1 MAAKSLRDLNQ
12 KYRGKPKKYAEGG
25 RARRPAAA
33 PVPRPS
39 DEDYLSILADRA
51 VGAGEPVAELRSS
64 EGRGF
69 APTPFQGEG
78 FQRMSAMLRGEVEP
92 TPGEQMGL
100 NIVRGFTE
108 GPASIRAYHGSP
120 HRFER
125 FDISKIGTGEGAT
138 AYGRGLYFAGNEGVA
153 RTYRDQS
160 VGRRLI
166 GGENPNFSRFD
177 HYASSMDQ
185 MYGSRAKAIKAIKE
199 NAENGFGVD
208 VAADAIRLLRSK
220 QKLPEISYSPG
231 HMYEVRL
238 RTTPEELVN
247 WDAPLVRQPE
257 RAVPFLEDVLR
268 APRTGSARVLE
279 REMKPIGEAI
289 DLRTPEI
296 AAQLREAGIPGLRYL
311 DAGSRTGRQ
320 NTRNYVMFGDDLID
334 ITRRYAEGGLAEL
347 DQKYAEGGMV
357 REPAAAYD
365 PDEID
370 RIVQEFAEGGE
381 VEAPAFDLRNPYES
395 ELEFFQKNPNVS
407 GMATED
413 NRVIL
418 NPYSNLSGAE
428 QNAVILNERARL
440 AIRNNLVPP
449 PDFDLT
455 PEQIEAFSQIQNG
468 RPYGNMRQIR
478 ETIAARILSGDPSAL
493 NPTADQMH
501 YAQQLREALKGYAR
515 GGEVEAP
522 AKTYIGGQEHKLAY
536 ITDREAALLKARG
549 GSGRMTKHG
558 IRAYND
564 ANSDNANSNSEAAAQ
579 DAAGGNQGQGAGP
592 TGAGAGG
599 GPPGNDPGPTGEGQ
613 SEVNTPG
620 MAPGIS
626 TAPTAVGPIGPE
638 DEANAAA
645 AKGAIANAP
654 MGFEGY
660 GIMDAI
666 DAYNSG
672 RMGLAQAIGY
682 GIASVAAPP
691 GFSVGFNVDPQTQTQ
706 TPAMSVSVPGV
717 IGGLMGLATGVP
729 GAGMIGGFIGNEI
742 GKELGLDP
750 TVMSYEPGVFN
761 APEPTPAYGAAGY
774 GMDYGQGYA
783 HGGLAKLHQKY
794 AEGGEVEGNG
804 GVERYDPREIDALA
818 SEFMAESN
826 PADLMQ
832 RARLMMRG
840 MNVGMP
846 TNVGAVDL
854 PENYQRYPRNENVS
868 SFTSL
873 REMPIEDD
881 RFERALRTI
890 NTGINAT
897 LDQERG
903 IRLGAGLQGIQNAGD
918 QGVRGAR
925 DQGMSGYGANLSA
938 GYGPVSLHGGYQSQV
953 QAYSG
958 AKPQDVYIYGGN
970 LNIPLDDEGAK
981 ALLGAQVMSGRRGSA
996 GAGNTSTLITGGLER
1011 PFLGGTL
1018 GVDVSVDPTLRNKEI
1033 LFGYRRAF

>member
-1 MAAKSLRDLNQ
+1 MKSSKSLPALNQ
-12 KYRGKPKKYAEGG
+12 KYRGKPKKYADGG
-25 RARRPAAA
+25 RVRRPAAA
-33 PVPRPS
+33 PVASPF
-39 DEDYLSILADRA
+39 DADYIERLAA
-51 VGAGEPVAELRSS
+51 QAIGSGEPVTELRSA

-69 APTPFQGEG
+69 APMPRDATEAL
-78 FQRMSAMLRGEVEP
+78 QRMAAVVRGDVEP
-92 TPGEQMGL
+92 TPEEERQ
-100 NIVRGFTE
+100 ISHVRGFTE
-108 GPASIRAYHGSP
+108 GPAAIRAFHASP
-120 HRFER
+120 HRFEQFKPSEFR
-125 FDISKIGTGEGAT
+125 RASFFASTPERARIGAGSGASEMVMETSTKLPRQNLNIYEVDIDPSKI
-138 AYGRGLYFAGNEGVA
+138 RGLHYTPEEIEWFNSLPA
-153 RTYRDQS
+153 R
-160 VGRRLI
+160 
-166 GGENPNFSRFD
+166 
-177 HYASSMDQ
+177 
-185 MYGSRAKAIKAIKE
+185 IKGDEDFERIWRSKPR
-199 NAENGFGVD
+199 GVD
-208 VAADAIRLLRSK
+208 VRDWEDIYTPTQIGPREYIYSRKDVPPILSYEDAISRNRDVYGSQHSHYNLGADEK
-220 QKLPEISYSPG
+220 AAAEIARQRGMGGY
-231 HMYEVRL
+231 
-238 RTTPEELVN
+238 LVN
-247 WDAPLVRQPE
+247 D
-257 RAVPFLEDVLR
+257 
-268 APRTGSARVLE
+268 
-279 REMKPIGEAI
+279 
-289 DLRTPEI
+289 
-296 AAQLREAGIPGLRYL
+296 EAGLSIG
-311 DAGSRTGRQ
+311 
-320 NTRNYVMFGDDLID
+320 VID
-334 ITRRYAEGGLAEL
+334 PNIVNIVRRYAKGGLAAL
-347 DQKYAEGGMV
+347 DEKYAEGGTV
-357 REPAAAYD
+357 R
-365 PDEID
+365 
-370 RIVQEFAEGGE
+370 
-381 VEAPAFDLRNPYES
+381 APKE
-395 ELEFFQKNPNVS
+395 
-407 GMATED
+407 T
-413 NRVIL
+413 
-418 NPYSNLSGAE
+418 
-428 QNAVILNERARL
+428 
-440 AIRNNLVPP
+440 
-449 PDFDLT
+449 
-455 PEQIEAFSQIQNG
+455 
-468 RPYGNMRQIR
+468 
-478 ETIAARILSGDPSAL
+478 TIA
-493 NPTADQMH
+493 
-501 YAQQLREALKGYAR
+501 
-515 GGEVEAP
+515 
-522 AKTYIGGQEHKLAY
+522 GQDHRLAY
-536 ITDREAALLKARG
+536 ITPEEAALLKARG

-558 IRAYND
+558 IRAYDEGNGD
-564 ANSDNANSNSEAAAQ
+564 GNGNGNNSDNANSNSEASTQ

-599 GPPGNDPGPTGEGQ
+599 GPSNNDPGPTGEGQ

-645 AKGAIANAP
+645 AKGAMANAP

-691 GFSVGFNVDPQTQTQ
+691 GVSVGFNVDPQTQTQ

-729 GAGMIGGFIGNEI
+729 GAGVIGGFIGNEI

-794 AEGGEVEGNG
+794 AEGGEVEDDG

-846 TNVGAVDL
+846 TNVGALNLSD
-854 PENYQRYPRNENVS
+854 NENVS
-868 SFTSL
+868 TYTGL

-881 RFERALRTI
+881 RFARALRTL

-903 IRLGAGLQGIQNAGD
+903 IRLGAGLQALQDAGD
-918 QGVRGAR
+918 R
-925 DQGMSGYGANLSA
+925 GMSGYGANLSA
-938 GYGPVSLHGGYQSQV
+938 GYGPVSLHGGYQSQL
-953 QAYSG
+953 QAYPG
-958 AKPQDVYIYGGN
+958 AKPQGVYTYGGN

-996 GAGNTSTLITGGLER
+996 GAGNAGTLITGGLER
-1011 PFLGGTL
+1011 PFRGGTL

>member
-12 KYRGKPKKYAEGG
+12 KYRGKPKKFAEGG

-33 PVPRPS
+33 PVPRPF

-51 VGAGEPVAELRSS
+51 VGAGEPVAELRSA

-69 APTPFQGEG
+69 APMPRSFGEAG
-78 FQRMSAMLRGEVEP
+78 QRLSAVIRGDVEP
-92 TPGEQMGL
+92 TPEEERQI
-100 NIVRGFTE
+100 NAVRGFTE
-108 GPASIRAYHGSP
+108 GPASIRAYRGKLPPVENSRLTQVATTGGTYQRAGDILRERGVEGFILDYGAGRGHGTKHLGKTAESFEP
-120 HRFER
+120 YPNASFVPTYTDPSIIPADRYAGLVNLNVLNVLPREMRDQVVREMGRVIKPEGEMIITTRGRDVMDARGVPGPEPMSLIIGEGERARYQKGFTPSELREYVQSTLGER
-125 FDISKIGTGEGAT
+125 FNVENLNLGP
-138 AYGRGLYFAGNEGVA
+138 AGVLA
-153 RTYRDQS
+153 
-160 VGRRLI
+160 RRL
-166 GGENPNFSRFD
+166 
-177 HYASSMDQ
+177 Y
-185 MYGSRAKAIKAIKE
+185 
-199 NAENGFGVD
+199 
-208 VAADAIRLLRSK
+208 
-220 QKLPEISYSPG
+220 
-231 HMYEVRL
+231 
-238 RTTPEELVN
+238 
-247 WDAPLVRQPE
+247 
-257 RAVPFLEDVLR
+257 
-268 APRTGSARVLE
+268 
-279 REMKPIGEAI
+279 
-289 DLRTPEI
+289 I
-296 AAQLREAGIPGLRYL
+296 AAPIA
-311 DAGSRTGRQ
+311 
-320 NTRNYVMFGDDLID
+320 V
-334 ITRRYAEGGLAEL
+334 GGLADL
-347 DQKYAEGGMV
+347 DEKYAEGGMV
-357 REPAAAYD
+357 REPATAYD

-381 VEAPAFDLRNPYES
+381 VEAPA
-395 ELEFFQKNPNVS
+395 
-407 GMATED
+407 
-413 NRVIL
+413 
-418 NPYSNLSGAE
+418 
-428 QNAVILNERARL
+428 
-440 AIRNNLVPP
+440 
-449 PDFDLT
+449 
-455 PEQIEAFSQIQNG
+455 
-468 RPYGNMRQIR
+468 
-478 ETIAARILSGDPSAL
+478 ETTI
-493 NPTADQMH
+493 N
-501 YAQQLREALKGYAR
+501 
-515 GGEVEAP
+515 
-522 AKTYIGGQEHKLAY
+522 GQEHKLAY

-558 IRAYND
+558 IRAYD
-564 ANSDNANSNSEAAAQ
+564 EGPGEGPGSDNANSMSEAATQ
-579 DAAGGNQGQGAGP
+579 DAVGGNQGQGAGP

-645 AKGAIANAP
+645 AKGAMANAP

-691 GFSVGFNVDPQTQTQ
+691 GVSVGFNVDPQTQTQ

-729 GAGMIGGFIGNEI
+729 GAGVIGGFIGNEI

-794 AEGGEVEGNG
+794 AEGGEVEDDG

-846 TNVGAVDL
+846 TSVGALNLSD
-854 PENYQRYPRNENVS
+854 NENVS
-868 SFTSL
+868 TYTGL

-881 RFERALRTI
+881 RFARALRTL

-903 IRLGAGLQGIQNAGD
+903 IRLGAGLQALQDAGD
-918 QGVRGAR
+918 R
-925 DQGMSGYGANLSA
+925 GMSGYGANLSA
-938 GYGPVSLHGGYQSQV
+938 GYGPVSLHGGYQSQL
-953 QAYSG
+953 QAYPG
-958 AKPQDVYIYGGN
+958 AKPQEFYTYGGN

-996 GAGNTSTLITGGLER
+996 GAGNAGTLITGGLER
-1011 PFLGGTL
+1011 PFRGGTL